1 MAIVRNLSLMSWV
14 HRPIRAIIVRGLLSK
29 LGEFSYIPTEAQS
42 SSSTGV
48 QVVGK

>member
-1 MAIVRNLSLMSWV
+1 MATVRNLSLISWV
-14 HRPIRAIIVRGLLSK
+14 PRAIRVAIVKGLLSR
-29 LGEFSYIPTEAQS
+29 LGEFLYIPTEAQS

>member
-14 HRPIRAIIVRGLLSK
+14 PRTIRVAIVMGLLSR
-29 LGEFSYIPTEAQS
+29 LGEFLYIPMEAQS

-48 QVVGK
+48 QVVEK